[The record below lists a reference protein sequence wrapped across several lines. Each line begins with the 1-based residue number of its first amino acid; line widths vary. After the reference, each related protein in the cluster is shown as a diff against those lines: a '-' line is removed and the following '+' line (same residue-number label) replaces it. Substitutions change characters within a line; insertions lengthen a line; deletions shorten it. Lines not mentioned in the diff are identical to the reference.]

1 MLARKAAPIGS
12 PLAQIRP
19 MKLLVQIPCYNEA
32 ETLPKAVA
40 DIPRSIDSVDEIEL
54 LVIDDGSIDR
64 TSEVA
69 RELGVDHI
77 VRHKNNQGLARAFRT
92 GLDTCLRLG
101 ADVIVNTD
109 GDNQYAGQDIAAL
122 IQPIIDGR
130 ADIVIGDR
138 QTGNIAHFSPVKRRL
153 QWLGSA
159 VVRQLSRTDVADAVS
174 GFRAMSRDAAMR
186 LNIISPFSY
195 TIEMVIQAGRK
206 RMAVAS
212 VPVHTNQVD
221 RPSRLARSIPAFV
234 QRSLTTMVRMYMM
247 YSPLRTFSW
256 IGLALCLIGI
266 VPIGRFLYFY
276 FNDGGAGH
284 VQSLVLGSVSLTMG
298 FFAFLIGMLADLI
311 NFNRHLI
318 EMTLEKVKAMELQG
332 ESTDRSPARATS
344 LSLVGGADGPAKKRA
359 GSQPKT
365 VANRRG

>member
-1 MLARKAAPIGS
+1 
-12 PLAQIRP
+12 
-19 MKLLVQIPCYNEA
+19 MKLIVQIPCYNEA

-40 DIPRSIDSVDEIEL
+40 DIPQSIDGVDEIEL
-54 LVIDDGSIDR
+54 LVIDDGSTDQ
-64 TSEVA
+64 TSDVA

-92 GLDTCLRLG
+92 GLDTCLGLG
-101 ADVIVNTD
+101 ADIIVNTD

-122 IQPIIDGR
+122 IQPIVDGQ

-138 QTGNIAHFSPVKRRL
+138 QTGNIEHFSPVKRRL

-159 VVRQLSRTDVADAVS
+159 VVRQLSRTDVPDAVS
-174 GFRAMSRDAAMR
+174 GFRAISRDAALR

-212 VPVHTNQVD
+212 VPIQTNPVD

-234 QRSLTTMVRMYMM
+234 QRSLTTMARMYMM

-256 IGLALCLIGI
+256 IGLVLCLIGI
-266 VPIGRFLYFY
+266 VPIARFLFFY
-276 FNDGGAGH
+276 FTDGGAGH
-284 VQSLVLGSVSLTMG
+284 IQSLVLGGISLAMG

-318 EMTLEKVKAMELQG
+318 EMTLEKVREAEFGKHDGALSQSAQTDVAEFRLAAVSARPAARS
-332 ESTDRSPARATS
+332 ESRTAGRRRRS
-344 LSLVGGADGPAKKRA
+344 
-359 GSQPKT
+359 
-365 VANRRG
+365 

>member
-1 MLARKAAPIGS
+1 
-12 PLAQIRP
+12 

-40 DIPRSIDSVDEIEL
+40 DIPRSIDGVDEIEL
-54 LVIDDGSIDR
+54 LVIDDGSTDR

-77 VRHKNNQGLARAFRT
+77 VRHNNNQGLARAFRT
-92 GLDTCLRLG
+92 GLDTCLWLG

-138 QTGNIAHFSPVKRRL
+138 QTDKIAHFSPAKRRL

-159 VVRQLSRTDVADAVS
+159 VVRQLSRTDVPDAVS
-174 GFRAMSRDAAMR
+174 GFRAISRDAAMR

-206 RMAVAS
+206 RMSVAS

-256 IGLALCLIGI
+256 IGLVLCLIGI

-284 VQSLVLGSVSLTMG
+284 VQSLVLGSVSLAMG

-318 EMTLEKVKAMELQG
+318 EMTLEKVREAEFGKRDGDLTRSAQPDLSEFRLTAV
-332 ESTDRSPARATS
+332 STRPA
-344 LSLVGGADGPAKKRA
+344 A
-359 GSQPKT
+359 GSEPRI
-365 VANRRG
+365 AGRLRRS